1 MTSPV
6 RKVVTRSHKG
16 FRAKFP
22 SKKMGGTVGCE
33 SLLELQAARLFEFHP
48 YITAFHAQPVE
59 EYFYDDEGCR
69 RSYTPDFKVIFST
82 TDFVYVE
89 VKPEKKLRCP
99 ALALKYKQIAAS
111 FAVRKLPFRLLTE
124 RELYQEPRLAI
135 VNRLRSAYKARPA
148 VKSRLAVGKLLGHQR
163 KKPFGA
169 IAAEI
174 GELEALKLIAAGT
187 LVVNFS
193 QPLTEHSMVFDRHSN
208 EVAHDPF
215 RI

>member
-6 RKVVTRSHKG
+6 RNVVTRTHKG

-22 SKKMGGTVGCE
+22 SKKMGVTIGCE

-48 YITAFHAQPVE
+48 YVTAFLAQPVE
-59 EYFYDDEGCR
+59 EYFYDNEGCR
-69 RSYTPDFKVIFST
+69 RSYTPDFKVTFST

-99 ALALKYKQIAAS
+99 TLALKYKRIADS
-111 FAVRKLPFRLLTE
+111 FAYRKLPFRLLTE

-135 VNRLRSAYKARPA
+135 VDRLRSACKARPA
-148 VKSRLAVGKLLGHQR
+148 IKSELAVRELLGHES

-169 IAAEI
+169 FVAEI
-174 GELEALKLIAAGT
+174 GELEVLKLIAFGK
-187 LVVNFS
+187 LVVDFS
-193 QPLTEHSMVFDRHSN
+193 QPLTEHSMVFDRDSN
-208 EVAHDPF
+208 EVDHDPF

>member
-6 RKVVTRSHKG
+6 RKVVTRTHKG

-22 SKKMGGTVGCE
+22 SRKMGAMVGCE

-59 EYFYDDEGCR
+59 EYFYDDRGYR
-69 RSYTPDFKVIFST
+69 HSYTPDFKVTFST
-82 TDFVYVE
+82 LDFVYVE

-99 ALALKYKQIAAS
+99 TLSLKYKQIADS
-111 FAVRKLPFRLLTE
+111 FARRKLSFRLLTE

-135 VNRLRSAYKARPA
+135 VDRLRSACKTRPA
-148 VKSRLAVGKLLGHQR
+148 IKSGTAVQKLLGQQR
-163 KKPFGA
+163 RKSFGA
-169 IAAEI
+169 LAAEI
-174 GELEALKLIAAGT
+174 GELEALKLIASGA

-193 QPLTEHSMVFDRHSN
+193 RPLNEDSLVFDRHAN
-208 EVAHDPF
+208 EVDHDPF